1 MPFSKLNLP
10 LKIQGG
16 TLCLMTQY
24 FFLSQYFECK
34 QADIEWILNTVS
46 KNYCLQILRPG
57 EGVERVFIL
66 DFYVSVAS
74 NMCNLGFKGLL
85 HILMNPIFFV
95 LFSCSSHIAS
105 SCNITSV

>member
-34 QADIEWILNTVS
+34 QANIEWILNKVS
-46 KNYCLQILRPG
+46 NNYRLQIPRP
-57 EGVERVFIL
+57 EGGGREGFHIRFLCKRSKQYVEFGI
-66 DFYVSVAS
+66 
-74 NMCNLGFKGLL
+74 
-85 HILMNPIFFV
+85 
-95 LFSCSSHIAS
+95 
-105 SCNITSV
+105 